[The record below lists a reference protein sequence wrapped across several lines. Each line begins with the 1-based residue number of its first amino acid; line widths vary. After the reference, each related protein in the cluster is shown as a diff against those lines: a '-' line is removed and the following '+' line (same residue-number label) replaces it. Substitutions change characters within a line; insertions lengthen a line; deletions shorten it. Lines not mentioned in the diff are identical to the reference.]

1 MPANRDNTNPA
12 EGAADRADAPDAAP
26 VRMYGEQWMMDDKK
40 RVPVPIDSDEDTD
53 DVTQAHDDETRQGG
67 HRQVAPQVRRRA
79 ELAYGS
85 AQTADGAARPEAAPV
100 TEAPAPEPVADTED
114 EPVGEVTDWQAMY
127 EQEHDKYLR
136 AVAELQNY
144 RRRVASETQ
153 QQRKFA
159 NEGLLCD
166 LLPVTDNCNQALEAI
181 RSAGDADAV
190 ARGVTMILDQ
200 LIGFIEQNGVTRIDP
215 RGEQFDA
222 ALHEAVEAVPTSEV
236 AENTIVEVVQPGYML
251 HERLLRP
258 AKVRVAVSPT

>member
-1 MPANRDNTNPA
+1 
-12 EGAADRADAPDAAP
+12 
-26 VRMYGEQWMMDDKK
+26 MMDDKK
-40 RVPVPIDSDEDTD
+40 RIPVPIDSDEDRD
-53 DVTQAHDDETRQGG
+53 GEAQMQDDESPQGRPG
-67 HRQVAPQVRRRA
+67 QVAPQVRRRA

-85 AQTADGAARPEAAPV
+85 TQSADNAARPEAPPTA
-100 TEAPAPEPVADTED
+100 EAAAPEPVADTED
-114 EPVGEVTDWQAMY
+114 EPVGEATDWQAMY

-144 RRRVASETQ
+144 RRRVASEAQ

-200 LIGFIEQNGVTRIDP
+200 LLGFIEQNGVTMIDP
-215 RGEQFDA
+215 QGEQFDA
-222 ALHEAVEAVPTSEV
+222 ALHEAVEAVPTTDV
-236 AENTIVEVVQPGYML
+236 AENTIVGVVQPGYLL
-251 HERLLRP
+251 HDRLLRP